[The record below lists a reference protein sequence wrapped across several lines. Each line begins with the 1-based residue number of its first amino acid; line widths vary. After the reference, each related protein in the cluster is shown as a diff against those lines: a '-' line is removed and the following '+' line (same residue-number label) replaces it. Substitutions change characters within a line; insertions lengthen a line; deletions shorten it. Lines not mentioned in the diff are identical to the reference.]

1 MNAQER
7 ALWDKLQAFEIDDP
21 EVDFKFSARL
31 ARENGWNIPFSLR
44 VIEEYKKFIFLCCV
58 TKHGVTP
65 SDPVDQA
72 WHLHLTF
79 TWSYWTD
86 LCKNTLGQEVH
97 HNPTKGGKQEANKF
111 NGFYTST
118 HQLYKDKFGHEPP
131 ADIWQDNHT
140 RFSDVNFQRVNLGKY
155 WLVKKPAIT
164 VYSIVMLIVA
174 AACFTFIQAVD
185 SFIPFIVIG
194 IFVLITIAVYKAEGS
209 SDKWRNGNDRDDSG
223 GSGCTAGGSSDW
235 NSGEHHHG
243 HSGCG
248 NHHGGDSGCSSGC
261 SGCSSS
267 GCSGCGSGC
276 SGGGD

>member
-7 ALWDKLQAFEIDDP
+7 ELWNKLVAFEIDDP

-31 ARENGWNIPFSLR
+31 ARENGWNIPYSLR

-65 SDPVDQA
+65 SDTVDQA

-79 TWSYWTD
+79 TRSYWTE
-86 LCKNTLGQEVH
+86 LCKNTLGQQVH

-111 NGFYTST
+111 DGFYTST
-118 HQLYKDKFGHEPP
+118 HQLYKDKFGHKPP

-140 RFSDVNFQRVNLGKY
+140 RFSDINFQRVNLTRY
-155 WLVKKPAIT
+155 WLVKKPNIT
-164 VYSIVMLIVA
+164 AYPIVMLIAVT
-174 AACFTFIQAVD
+174 ACFILIQAVN
-185 SFIPFIVIG
+185 SLISFIVIG
-194 IFVLITIAVYKAEGS
+194 IFVVLTVAAYKAES
-209 SDKWRNGNDRDDSG
+209 NPDKDR
-223 GSGCTAGGSSDW
+223 GSGDTD
-235 NSGEHHHG
+235 NSGNSCNSDSSGNFGDGHHNGHHG
-243 HSGCG
+243 HTGCSG
-248 NHHGGDSGCSSGC
+248 HHGGDSGCSSGC

-267 GCSGCGSGC
+267 GCSGC